1 MKEEIEEIK
10 QDNVS
15 ELRKIAEK
23 TFYDTFK
30 GSYTDENF
38 KKFFEENYNETKLL
52 SEIEHHQSFHY
63 FYKVDDEIA
72 GYLKLNINETQT
84 EPKGNQYL

>member
-10 QDNVS
+10 KDNVS

-30 GSYTDENF
+30 DSYTDENF
-38 KKFFEENYNETKLL
+38 LKKTIMKRSYYQKSYITNHFTISIRLMMRLL
-52 SEIEHHQSFHY
+52 VI
-63 FYKVDDEIA
+63 
-72 GYLKLNINETQT
+72 
-84 EPKGNQYL
+84 

>member
-30 GSYTDENF
+30 GSCTDENF
-38 KKFFEENYNETKLL
+38 KKFFEENYNERSYYQKSNIINHFTISIRSMMRLL
-52 SEIEHHQSFHY
+52 VI
-63 FYKVDDEIA
+63 
-72 GYLKLNINETQT
+72 
-84 EPKGNQYL
+84 

>member
-30 GSYTDENF
+30 VVILMKTLKNFLKKTIMKRSYYQKSNIINHFTISIRSMMR
-38 KKFFEENYNETKLL
+38 LL
-52 SEIEHHQSFHY
+52 VI
-63 FYKVDDEIA
+63 
-72 GYLKLNINETQT
+72 
-84 EPKGNQYL
+84 

>member
-38 KKFFEENYNETKLL
+38 KKFLKKTIMKRSYYQKSNIINHFTISIRSMMRLL
-52 SEIEHHQSFHY
+52 VI
-63 FYKVDDEIA
+63 
-72 GYLKLNINETQT
+72 
-84 EPKGNQYL
+84 